1 MTSMTLVGRLSDR
14 DSWRAD
20 DCSMAAALD
29 IVGRRA
35 SLLLLREAFY
45 GAHRFDEFA
54 RRTQLSDKITATR
67 LRELV
72 DDGILEKRPYHE
84 PGQRGRQEYHLTPMG
99 EDLLP
104 VLLALSHWGDRWA
117 RPDGGSVALSHIG
130 CGAAVQAETRC
141 SKGHL
146 VAAQD
151 IEADLRARTG

>member
-1 MTSMTLVGRLSDR
+1 MTSATLVGRLADR

-54 RRTQLSDKITATR
+54 RRAQLSDKITATR

-72 DDGILEKRPYHE
+72 DEGILEKRPYHE
-84 PGQRGRQEYHLTPMG
+84 SGQRAREDYHLTQKG
-99 EDLLP
+99 EELLP
-104 VLLALSHWGDRWA
+104 ILLGLMRWGDRWA
-117 RPDGGSVALSHIG
+117 RPDGGRVGLSHID
-130 CGAAVQAETRC
+130 CDAPIDVEVRC
-141 SKGHL
+141 AKGHS
-146 VAAQD
+146 VTAPDIQAA
-151 IEADLRARTG
+151 LRG

>member
-1 MTSMTLVGRLSDR
+1 MTSATLVGRLGDR

-54 RRTQLSDKITATR
+54 RRAQLSDKITATR

-72 DDGILEKRPYHE
+72 DEEILEKRPYHE
-84 PGQRGRQEYHLTPMG
+84 PGQRGREEYHLTRKG
-99 EDLLP
+99 EELLP
-104 VLLALSHWGDRWA
+104 ILLGLMRWGDRWA
-117 RPDGGSVALSHIG
+117 RPDGGRVGLTHIDCGAPIDVEVRCGKGHSVAAPEIQ
-130 CGAAVQAETRC
+130 AA
-141 SKGHL
+141 
-146 VAAQD
+146 
-151 IEADLRARTG
+151 LRG